1 MYFEWLESRATSWQQ
16 FVWQAGRILAPAVV
30 TRLTGRVN
38 MLPAVQSQPSQQS
51 RNAAVSQLLVRLNIL
66 PVVLYLSGFCTQT
79 PAVFFF
85 SGINWRYCSVTQQ
98 ATLGI
103 DFLVGRINLLER
115 LPGLICSITEW
126 IDGCWFTFLNLLTW
140 RTCRQGGEAQVYS
153 HQLHKCLFR
162 LLNVCP
168 NSFWIFCVYM
178 RGEVTAE
185 NITSST

>member
-30 TRLTGRVN
+30 TRLAGRVN

-51 RNAAVSQLLVRLNIL
+51 RNAAVLQLVVRLNIL
-66 PVVLYLSGFCTQT
+66 PDVLYLSGWTQT
-79 PAVFFF
+79 PAVVI
-85 SGINWRYCSVTQQ
+85 SGIDSRYCSVTQQ
-98 ATLGI
+98 ATLEI
-103 DFLVGRINLLER
+103 DFLVGPMNLLER
-115 LPGLICSITEW
+115 LPGFLCISEW
-126 IDGCWFTFLNLLTW
+126 IDSCWFTFLNLLIW
-140 RTCRQGGEAQVYS
+140 RTCRQGGQAQVYS
-153 HQLHKCLFR
+153 HQLHKCLFI

-168 NSFWIFCVYM
+168 NSFWIFCVYI